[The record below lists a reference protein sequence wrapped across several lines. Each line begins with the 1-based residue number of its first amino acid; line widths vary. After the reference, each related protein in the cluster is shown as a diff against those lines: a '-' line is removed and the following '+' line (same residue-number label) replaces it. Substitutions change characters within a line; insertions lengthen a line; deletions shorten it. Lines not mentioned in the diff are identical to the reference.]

1 MTLWPITLTG
11 ELIELRSPKLRD
23 RAQWDRVRAE
33 NREWL
38 SPWEATLPQPPE
50 GAPASEFLSRRPSYS
65 AMVRALN
72 REARAGR
79 SYSFMVFSGKNLVGQ
94 ITMGGVIYGA
104 LRGAHIG
111 YWIDKN
117 YAGRGFTT
125 DAVNTVTRFGF
136 QALGLHRIEINIRP
150 ENAPSI
156 RVAEKAGY
164 HFEADRPDFLHI
176 SGSWRDHKSFV
187 KFNDLVK

>member
-1 MTLWPITLTG
+1 MWPITLHG
-11 ELIELRSPKLRD
+11 EQIELRPPKFSD
-23 RAQWDRVRAE
+23 KSQWNRVRAE

-38 SPWEATLPQPPE
+38 APWEATLPQTPS
-50 GAPASEFLSRRPSYS
+50 GAPASEFLTRRPSFYS
-65 AMVRALN
+65 MVRALN
-72 REARAGR
+72 HEARAGR
-79 SYSFMVFSGKNLVGQ
+79 SYSFMIWHERNLVGQ

-125 DAVNTVTRFGF
+125 DAVNAVTRFGF
-136 QALGLHRIEINIRP
+136 EALGLHRIEINIRP
-150 ENAPSI
+150 ENAASI

-164 HFEADRPDFLHI
+164 AFEGDRAEFLHI
-176 SGSWRDHKSFV
+176 AGAWRDHKSFV
-187 KFNDLVK
+187 KVNDLVK

>member
-1 MTLWPITLTG
+1 
-11 ELIELRSPKLRD
+11 
-23 RAQWDRVRAE
+23 
-33 NREWL
+33 
-38 SPWEATLPQPPE
+38 
-50 GAPASEFLSRRPSYS
+50 
-65 AMVRALN
+65 MVRALH

-79 SYSFMVFSGKNLVGQ
+79 SYSFMIWHGNNLVGQ

-111 YWIDKN
+111 YWIDRN

-125 DAVNTVTRFGF
+125 DAVKTVTAYAFEV
-136 QALGLHRIEINIRP
+136 LGLHRIEINIRP

-164 HFEADRPDFLHI
+164 RFEGDRSEFLHI
-176 SGSWRDHKSFV
+176 AGGWRDHKCFIKV
-187 KFNDLVK
+187 NDLVR

>member
-1 MTLWPITLTG
+1 MWPVILRG
-11 ELIELRSPKLRD
+11 ENIELRPPRFSD
-23 RAQWDRVRAE
+23 RAQWNQVRIE
-33 NREWL
+33 NKEWL
-38 SPWEATLPQPPE
+38 SPWEATLPQTPS
-50 GAPASEFLSRRPSYS
+50 GAPASEFLTKRPSFY

-79 SYSFMVFSGKNLVGQ
+79 SFSFMIWHEQNLVGQ
-94 ITMGGVIYGA
+94 ITLGGVIYGA

-125 DAVNTVTRFGF
+125 DAVNTLTRFAF
-136 QALGLHRIEINIRP
+136 EQLGLHRIEINIRP
-150 ENAPSI
+150 ENAASI

-164 HFEADRPDFLHI
+164 LFESDRPEFLHI
-176 SGSWRDHKSFV
+176 AGAWRDHKSFV
-187 KFNDLVK
+187 KVNDLIK

>member
-1 MTLWPITLTG
+1 MWPITLHS
-11 ELIELRSPKLRD
+11 ENIELRPPRFADKS
-23 RAQWDRVRAE
+23 QWNRVRAE
-33 NREWL
+33 NKEWL
-38 SPWEATLPQPPE
+38 APWEASLPQTPV
-50 GAPASEFLSRRPSYS
+50 GAPASEFLSKRPSFYS
-65 AMVRALN
+65 MVRALH

-79 SYSFMVFSGKNLVGQ
+79 SYSFMVWHEKNLVGQ

-117 YAGRGFTT
+117 YAGRGYTT
-125 DAVNTVTRFGF
+125 EAVNAVTHFGF
-136 QALGLHRIEINIRP
+136 DALGLHRIEINIRP

-164 HFEADRPDFLHI
+164 IFEGDRPEFLHI
-176 SGSWRDHKSFV
+176 AGSWRDHKSFV
-187 KFNDLVK
+187 KINDLVK